1 MADKFIEPTETFYKI
16 RNKVSYLE
24 VHFDACSENNGPADE
39 DQYAKALNE
48 IQSIL
53 DEARDLTLED
63 LKEAIVNLTRR
74 G

>member
-16 RNKVSYLE
+16 RNQVSYLE
-24 VHFDACSENNGPADE
+24 AHFDACSDNNSPAGE

-63 LKEAIVNLTRR
+63 LKEAFEAIQR
-74 G
+74 

>member
-1 MADKFIEPTETFYKI
+1 
-16 RNKVSYLE
+16 LE
-24 VHFDACSENNGPADE
+24 VHFDACSDNSSPAEE